1 MLRISKPL
9 TNVQNRY
16 HEAELE
22 NRRYG
27 NEAKAANAQLGE
39 ACAATL
45 RYAQQ
50 YNAFA
55 SLVAAQ
61 QAAVSAWQTVVELS
75 VSRRC
80 GFFKHLYVL

>member
-1 MLRISKPL
+1 MQS
-9 TNVQNRY
+9 RY

-27 NEAKAANAQLGE
+27 NEAKAANTQLGE

-61 QAAVSAWQTVVELS
+61 QAAVSAWQTVIELS

-80 GFFKHLYVL
+80 AFLIQMVIL